1 MLRSGR
7 HVIITMY
14 SLVPS
19 QVSENQFSV
28 LCVQTKNQNQGM
40 FIRLSVLEIRFRG
53 HVHCIQTDNQVLCA
67 WNQ

>member
-1 MLRSGR
+1 MLSSGQ

-14 SLVPS
+14 SLVAS

-28 LCVQTKNQNQGM
+28 MCIQTENQNQGIY
-40 FIRLSVLEIRFRG
+40 IRLSVLEIRFRG
-53 HVHCIQTDNQVLCA
+53 HVHCIQTDNQVLGA